1 MKSYTAI
8 QFKPTEE
15 DQLEQLTAALL
26 GLGFDGLDEQD
37 DVVVAYI
44 DSEIYTKENIENE
57 LNIIFNKNNISYSKS
72 IIKEENWNQVWE
84 SNFDPVRIGDFVGIR
99 ASFHP
104 HFEPKVKF
112 EMEITPKMS
121 FGTGHHATTHL
132 VIEMMEHIPFQGA
145 SVYDFGTGTGVLAI
159 LAEKLGAQS
168 VLAVDNDVW
177 CIENAQENIV
187 NNHCKVIDIQKVET
201 AAQASHFDIILAN
214 VNRHIIEANMDS
226 LTKASNSTSTL
237 IFSGLLVEDQLDI
250 EKLALQFGWKT
261 INVNSLRGW
270 ISMHLKKQ

>member
-57 LNIIFNKNNISYSKS
+57 LNIIFNKNNIRYSKS

-201 AAQASHFDIILAN
+201 AAQASQFDIILAN